1 MHKIIEC
8 EIDRDSII
16 DDNRDS
22 KIEYIEIMLDELSR
36 RGDSNEIKVEWYDY
50 NSRKLDEDFPIIAK
64 DNCIAMQI
72 QENEN
77 GKIIK
82 ISNIKNTGFEIK
94 TEEHEFLSVWIKKFL
109 ESEQISIDDLIEE
122 NNINSPWWWTTLKN
136 IDGEH
141 YSQDVKD
148 QRKRDFFLYYGTY
161 KHNLARIE
169 TSWRSISNMEELRR
183 SQNNLESFYRSDN
196 PELEGTWVILPKLYE
211 EKYGILE
218 NWDPPVMP
226 SMEYSNGITG
236 DFTIKIDP
244 RMIKANMSGKLNVLE
259 IWDDSTLGGRLVVN
273 AEERTSMFKYADVP
287 RDKIKID
294 FSENAYE
301 ELEHTIFSNETFF
314 TSRSDFI
321 RIEKLFIR
329 NDGVFESAKLHKL
342 HALHIL
348 AFLGARRVNN
358 AR

>member
-1 MHKIIEC
+1 
-8 EIDRDSII
+8 
-16 DDNRDS
+16 
-22 KIEYIEIMLDELSR
+22 
-36 RGDSNEIKVEWYDY
+36 
-50 NSRKLDEDFPIIAK
+50 
-64 DNCIAMQI
+64 
-72 QENEN
+72 
-77 GKIIK
+77 
-82 ISNIKNTGFEIK
+82 
-94 TEEHEFLSVWIKKFL
+94 
-109 ESEQISIDDLIEE
+109 
-122 NNINSPWWWTTLKN
+122 
-136 IDGEH
+136 
-141 YSQDVKD
+141 
-148 QRKRDFFLYYGTY
+148 
-161 KHNLARIE
+161 
-169 TSWRSISNMEELRR
+169 
-183 SQNNLESFYRSDN
+183 
-196 PELEGTWVILPKLYE
+196 
-211 EKYGILE
+211 
-218 NWDPPVMP
+218 
-226 SMEYSNGITG
+226 
-236 DFTIKIDP
+236 TIKIDP

-273 AEERTSMFKYADVP
+273 AEERAPMLKYADVP